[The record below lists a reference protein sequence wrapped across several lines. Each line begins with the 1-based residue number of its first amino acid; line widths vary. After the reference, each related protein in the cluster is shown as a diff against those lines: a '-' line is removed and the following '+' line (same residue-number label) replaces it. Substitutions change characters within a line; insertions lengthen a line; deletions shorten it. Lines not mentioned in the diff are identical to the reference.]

1 MAGREGRMS
10 RFIPQT
16 PVGSAPVARAR
27 LQSLL
32 EYDRSLISH
41 ADLLSVLREE
51 IFGLV
56 RRHAVLD
63 ANKIHFMAVPG
74 NPPSTFTVDIRVPFR
89 GRPAPT
95 RCAPQ
100 RDAPFPD
107 PLKPFP

>member
-1 MAGREGRMS
+1 MS

-51 IFGLV
+51 IFALV
-56 RRHAVLD
+56 GRHAVID
-63 ANKIHFMAVPG
+63 ANKVHFMVVRG
-74 NPPSTFTVDIRVPFR
+74 NTASTLTVDIEVPFR
-89 GRPAPT
+89 VRPTAT
-95 RCAPQ
+95 RYA
-100 RDAPFPD
+100 RDGEDVFSYP
-107 PLKPFP
+107 